1 MRFDAKALKKI
12 ADACRKAGI
21 THYKCAEFELTIS
34 PDAPPSNYKRRQ
46 AAKDP
51 SPATADEVIKTDTLT
66 EEQLLLWSS
75 VDPNEHIP
83 V

>member
-1 MRFDAKALKKI
+1 MSFDAKALKKI

-21 THYKCAEFELTIS
+21 THYKCADFELTIS
-34 PDAPPSNYKRRQ
+34 PDAPPSNYKKRQ
-46 AAKDP
+46 AVKDP
-51 SPATADEVIKTDTLT
+51 SPVIDDTFKSDALT

-75 VDPNEHIP
+75 IDPNDHTP